1 MTKSFLNSKI
11 HKGTITG
18 TNIDY
23 EGSCL
28 IDISILNAAKI
39 LPFEKIDIYNI
50 TNGGRLTTYAIA
62 GPADSGEICANGACC
77 HKINK
82 HDEVIICSYV
92 ELQKNEID
100 NHKPTILHLNPNNEI
115 VDKLDNKIKLV

>member
-1 MTKSFLNSKI
+1 MTRSFLNSKI

-18 TNIDY
+18 TDINY

-50 TNGGRLTTYAIA
+50 TN
-62 GPADSGEICANGACC
+62 
-77 HKINK
+77 
-82 HDEVIICSYV
+82 
-92 ELQKNEID
+92 
-100 NHKPTILHLNPNNEI
+100 
-115 VDKLDNKIKLV
+115 

>member
-1 MTKSFLNSKI
+1 MTRSFLNSKI

-18 TNIDY
+18 TDINY

-50 TNGGRLTTYAIA
+50 K
-62 GPADSGEICANGACC
+62 
-77 HKINK
+77 KIPYYLIYSNK
-82 HDEVIICSYV
+82 MSISSFSA
-92 ELQKNEID
+92 
-100 NHKPTILHLNPNNEI
+100 
-115 VDKLDNKIKLV
+115 

>member
-1 MTKSFLNSKI
+1 MTRSFLNSKI
-11 HKGTITG
+11 HKGTITA
-18 TNIDY
+18 TDINY

-50 TNGGRLTTYAIA
+50 TNGERLTTYAIA

-82 HDEVIICSYV
+82 HDEVIICSYI

-100 NHKPTILHLNPNNEI
+100 NHKPTILYLNTNNEI
-115 VDKLDNKIKLV
+115 VDKADIKIKLA